1 MSVVDACAT
10 WLGDLPFIAW
20 QFLKTADSTNVLA
33 SAGSAVFILHYLRKG
48 AVPGGRMIAVI
59 LLAAIALVMWALV
72 LSILASPGLL
82 DQFVGTQC
90 RATRLA
96 ILIPKRFPAPW
107 GRMR

>member
-10 WLGDLPFIAW
+10 WWADLPFIAW
-20 QFLKTADSTNVLA
+20 QFLKTPDSTNVLA
-33 SAGSAVFILHYLRKG
+33 STGSAVFILHYLRKG
-48 AVPGGRMIAVI
+48 TVPGGRIMAVI

-82 DQFVGTQC
+82 DHFVGAQC

-96 ILIPKRFPAPW
+96 ILIPKQLPAPW
-107 GRMR
+107 GRME